1 MRDFVSS
8 QIEVLRAT
16 PAQLDETG
24 ASADSL
30 AASFISLGGGKLSFW
45 AVEKG
50 ETMTDLV
57 VEEFVLD
64 GVIATAPSSPLP
76 QLSIALVDGVPG
88 RSVIS

>member
-1 MRDFVSS
+1 
-8 QIEVLRAT
+8 
-16 PAQLDETG
+16 
-24 ASADSL
+24 
-30 AASFISLGGGKLSFW
+30 
-45 AVEKG
+45 
-50 ETMTDLV
+50 MTDLV